1 VAGSQAGDFVKV
13 AGDIHE
19 VIKTSP
25 TAVADLVR
33 LAGGTA
39 GRGFLYY
46 ANNEMSWDSTVNYSN
61 GNIASRRHKDHNCYS

>member
-1 VAGSQAGDFVKV
+1 MSNPAVAGSQAGDFVKV

-39 GRGFLYY
+39 GRGVFVLC
-46 ANNEMSWDSTVNYSN
+46 E
-61 GNIASRRHKDHNCYS
+61 